1 MNESYSVETIDRTN
15 LTDQT
20 KFKLNEI
27 SKIQNYFKQKIK
39 ERKSNNYKWSKYV
52 VTFDYID
59 KILILIVFFPRSGGI
74 SIIGAPVGI
83 ASARFTL
90 FFFSNY
96 RNDPKITEYNKK

>member
-1 MNESYSVETIDRTN
+1 MNESYSIETIDRTN
-15 LTDQT
+15 LTDQI

-27 SKIQNYFKQKIK
+27 SKIQNYFSQKIK
-39 ERKSNNYKWSKYV
+39 ERKLNSKKLSKYV

-59 KILILIVFFPRSGGI
+59 KILIVFSARSGGI

-83 ASARFTL
+83 ASASFIL
-90 FFFSNY
+90 FFFFNY

>member
-20 KFKLNEI
+20 KFKLNKI

-59 KILILIVFFPRSGGI
+59 KILIVFSPRSGGI

>member
-39 ERKSNNYKWSKYV
+39 ERKSNNYK
-52 VTFDYID
+52 
-59 KILILIVFFPRSGGI
+59 
-74 SIIGAPVGI
+74 
-83 ASARFTL
+83 
-90 FFFSNY
+90 
-96 RNDPKITEYNKK
+96 